1 MDFHWMEFSLETAF
15 QWTDAICKYP
25 SLSPTAPS
33 GPKVSFLLH
42 VVSRGNW
49 LGIQPMVMANI
60 KFTIYIDL
68 RPRLNSGHATYVAA
82 TDLGANSLI
91 SSCSVSP

>member
-1 MDFHWMEFSLETAF
+1 MV
-15 QWTDAICKYP
+15 I
-25 SLSPTAPS
+25 
-33 GPKVSFLLH
+33 FLLH

-49 LGIQPMVMANI
+49 LGIQPTAMANI
-60 KFTIYIDL
+60 RFTIYIDL

-91 SSCSVSP
+91 SLYSVSI